1 MRGLT
6 ANKQEE
12 YIKEW
17 ESNGGVARG
26 RETVRAPKNGL
37 KNGGAKL

>member
-6 ANKQEE
+6 ANKQ
-12 YIKEW
+12 EW